1 VLKYI
6 IGGVALVAIGY
17 GLKTYADEYGI
28 FDEISDKSGADKL
41 ALDEGEENK
50 EGEDSEN
57 KDKRPVVYAADV

>member
-1 VLKYI
+1 MLKYI
-6 IGGVALVAIGY
+6 IGGVALLAIGY

-28 FDEISDKSGADKL
+28 FDETSDKSGADKL

-57 KDKRPVVYAADV
+57 KDKYLAEYAACI

>member
-1 VLKYI
+1 M
-6 IGGVALVAIGY
+6 AIGY

-28 FDEISDKSGADKL
+28 FDETSDKSGADKL

-57 KDKRPVVYAADV
+57 KDKYLAEYAACI